1 MEPIGVLK
9 LRKPLLVNGEHVK
22 QVPYDFEAL
31 TVEDIT
37 EADRWRYEDQGMPAL
52 FPGIDRATQLNLFA
66 RAVEKATT
74 EIGKEDLERMGAK
87 DGMRAAALA
96 RDFFTAAETGE
107 DETEEETPQPG
118 ETLEMA
124 AAPIGYRTDEE
135 QTDPE
140 D

>member
-1 MEPIGVLK
+1 M
-9 LRKPLLVNGEHVK
+9 
-22 QVPYDFEAL
+22 
-31 TVEDIT
+31 EDIT

-107 DETEEETPQPG
+107 DEAETG
-118 ETLEMA
+118 ETEPPRLAEIREWPA
-124 AAPIGYRTDEE
+124 EASDAGPL
-135 QTDPE
+135 PE
-140 D
+140 SED